1 MTEHDERSQRLDE
14 RLGRLPA
21 EIPPARDLWPEI
33 AARLETGDRR
43 SGRPARRRA
52 WRPMAA
58 AAATVV
64 VAVLAVS
71 LYRGDE
77 GPPPEDVVPA
87 GAPVSMASN
96 FGPGHQLGSGYLAA
110 RAGLTEDLERS
121 LAALSPET
129 REIVLEN
136 LETIRRS
143 AAEINAALG
152 KDPANVLLQQQ
163 LLAAYQDELSVL
175 ANLQRVTERLP
186 TRNEI

>member
-14 RLGRLPA
+14 RLSRLPA
-21 EIPPARDLWPEI
+21 EIPPARDLWPQI
-33 AARLETGDRR
+33 AARLESDDGR
-43 SGRPARRRA
+43 SGRPARGRA
-52 WRPMAA
+52 WRYMAA

-64 VAVLAVS
+64 VAVLAISVDRGGEAPSPS
-71 LYRGDE
+71 L
-77 GPPPEDVVPA
+77 VPA
-87 GAPVSMASN
+87 GTTVPMAST
-96 FGPGHQLGSGYLAA
+96 FGPDHTLGSGYLAA

-129 REIVLEN
+129 RAIVLQN

-152 KDPANVLLQQQ
+152 EDPANVLLQQQ

>member
-14 RLGRLPA
+14 RLSRLPA
-21 EIPPARDLWPEI
+21 EIPPDRDLWPEI
-33 AARLETGDRR
+33 AARLETGDGR
-43 SGRPARRRA
+43 SGRPVRTLA
-52 WRPMAA
+52 WRPMVA

-64 VAVLAVS
+64 VAVLVVS
-71 LYRGDE
+71 LYRGGE
-77 GPPPEDVVPA
+77 APSPGVAPP
-87 GAPVSMASN
+87 GAPVPMAST
-96 FGPGHQLGSGYLAA
+96 FGPGHELGSGYLAA

-129 REIVLEN
+129 RAIVLEN

-143 AAEINAALG
+143 AAEINTALG

>member
-14 RLGRLPA
+14 RLSRLPA

-33 AARLETGDRR
+33 ATRLEAGGGR
-43 SGRPARRRA
+43 SGRPSRKVA
-52 WRPMAA
+52 WRSMVAT
-58 AAATVV
+58 AATVV
-64 VAVLAVS
+64 VAVLAIS
-71 LYRGDE
+71 LDRGGE
-77 GPPPEDVVPA
+77 APPPAVVPA
-87 GAPVSMASN
+87 MPMAST
-96 FGPGHQLGSGYLAA
+96 FGPGHDLGSGYLAA

-129 REIVLEN
+129 RAIVLEN

>member
-14 RLGRLPA
+14 RLSRLPA
-21 EIPPARDLWPEI
+21 GIPPARDLWPEI
-33 AARLETGDRR
+33 AARLQTGDERA
-43 SGRPARRRA
+43 GRPARKRA
-52 WRPMAA
+52 LRPMAA
-58 AAATVV
+58 VAATVV

-71 LYRGDE
+71 LYRDTE
-77 GPPPEDVVPA
+77 GPPPAVVPA
-87 GAPVSMASN
+87 EAPPPMAST

-129 REIVLEN
+129 RAIVLEN

-152 KDPANVLLQQQ
+152 EDPANVLLQQQ

-186 TRNEI
+186 TRTEK

>member
-1 MTEHDERSQRLDE
+1 MTEHDERQQRLDE
-14 RLGRLPA
+14 RLRTLPA

-33 AARLETGDRR
+33 AARLETGDGR
-43 SGRPARRRA
+43 SGRPALGPA
-52 WRPMAA
+52 WRPMVAV
-58 AAATVV
+58 AATVV

-71 LYRGDE
+71 LYRGGE
-77 GPPPEDVVPA
+77 APSPGVVPA
-87 GAPVSMASN
+87 GAPVPMASS

-129 REIVLEN
+129 RAIVLEN

>member
-14 RLGRLPA
+14 RLARLPA

-33 AARLETGDRR
+33 ATRLETGD
-43 SGRPARRRA
+43 GRLAPPARKRA
-52 WRPMAA
+52 LRPLVAV
-58 AAATVV
+58 AATVV
-64 VAVLAVS
+64 VAVLAAS
-71 LYRGDE
+71 LYRGGE
-77 GPPPEDVVPA
+77 APSTGVVPA
-87 GAPVSMASN
+87 GVPVPMAST

-129 REIVLEN
+129 RAIVLEN

-143 AAEINAALG
+143 AAEINTALG